1 MGLFDGTPLER
12 PVLCERCGLDVK
24 ECTCAPLKESSEIP
38 DVEPRQQRLKIRV
51 EKRKRGK
58 TVTVIAGLLGSQQ
71 QRTRV
76 LKQLKD
82 SCGAGGT
89 MSDDRIEIQGEHTD
103 NVRRLLKD
111 LGFRLGK

>member
-12 PVLCERCGLDVK
+12 PVLCERCGVDVK
-24 ECTCAPLKESSEIP
+24 ECTCAPLKESAEIP
-38 DVEPRQQRLKIRV
+38 EVEPRQQRLKIRV

-58 TVTVIAGLLGSQQ
+58 IATVIAGLQGSQQ
-71 QRTRV
+71 QRTTV

-89 MSDDRIEIQGEHTD
+89 IIDDKIEIQGEHAASI
-103 NVRRLLKD
+103 RRQLAD
-111 LGFRLGK
+111 LGFKIQN